1 MDSVRPQRKVLRSP
15 SVKRKSKVLPV
26 NQRVHLERVL
36 GVTVSSNAGLSCDSN
51 NGTIAYPAGCVV
63 VLFNPRRN
71 KQSHIFNASKKTIT
85 ALSISSDGKLLATGE
100 TGHQPAVRV
109 WDVVEKT
116 QLAEFRGHK
125 FGINCVVS
133 TIYGRF

>member
-85 ALSISSDGKLLATGE
+85 ALAISSDGKLLATGE

-125 FGINCVVS
+125 FGINCVL
-133 TIYGRF
+133 